1 MKVAFGRQQLS
12 KRVRQPGPNISWD
25 YARRTVDALTTL
37 ENPLLY
43 AVNLL
48 HALSRV
54 SLRANGNARP
64 SDGWLRR
71 SRISFRAT
79 AAKRRNRS
87 HRASR
92 RSSIARR
99 G

>member
-25 YARRTVDALTTL
+25 YARRTVNALTTL
-37 ENPLLY
+37 ENPLR
-43 AVNLL
+43 
-48 HALSRV
+48 ALSRV

-64 SDGWLRR
+64 SDGWLRQ

-79 AAKRRNRS
+79 AVKRRIRG